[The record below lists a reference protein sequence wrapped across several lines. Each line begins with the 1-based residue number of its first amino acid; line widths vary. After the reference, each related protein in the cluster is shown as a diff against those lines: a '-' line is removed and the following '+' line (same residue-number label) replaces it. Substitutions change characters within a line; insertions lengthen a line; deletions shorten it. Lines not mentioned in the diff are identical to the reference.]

1 MDALMAAIQACPAN
15 TAHDGFR
22 LTENPF
28 SLKLCSRLV
37 FNPDD
42 IGLVPGMYLPLDYWK
57 LLTQSPGI
65 QGPRDGLRITYE
77 NVGRHFDNSA
87 FTTIVSKAWVG
98 TKPAQ
103 SAVLREAIRQT
114 LETGKAVAIAV
125 KPRKM
130 DGVAINELIDQSDI
144 TRNGDGTVR

>member
-1 MDALMAAIQACPAN
+1 
-15 TAHDGFR
+15 
-22 LTENPF
+22 
-28 SLKLCSRLV
+28 
-37 FNPDD
+37 
-42 IGLVPGMYLPLDYWK
+42 
-57 LLTQSPGI
+57 
-65 QGPRDGLRITYE
+65 
-77 NVGRHFDNSA
+77 
-87 FTTIVSKAWVG
+87 VSKAWVG